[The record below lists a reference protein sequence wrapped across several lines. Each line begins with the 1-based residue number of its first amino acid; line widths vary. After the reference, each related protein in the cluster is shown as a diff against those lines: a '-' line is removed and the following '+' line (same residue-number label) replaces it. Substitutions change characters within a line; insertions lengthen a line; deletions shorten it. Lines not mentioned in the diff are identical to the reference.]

1 MKKYLYLSSSIKM
14 KKNPFSSE
22 EKSSEE
28 YSWFLM
34 IYFWKARL
42 LQLKNCDTGYS
53 LELDTLQKCDI
64 CIWKCIQLFVWI
76 PEFSSQILTR
86 IWLPEEQS
94 KNMEWLIRFEYDV
107 ENPERSTIQKVRDNN
122 NYYPSQVFSDS
133 LSWSVPSEFCDQLSH
148 CF

>member
-1 MKKYLYLSSSIKM
+1 M

-34 IYFWKARL
+34 INFWKARL

-107 ENPERSTIQKVRDNN
+107 ENPERFTIRKVRDENFITESF
-122 NYYPSQVFSDS
+122 YD
-133 LSWSVPSEFCDQLSH
+133 DQRR
-148 CF
+148 